1 MGIFLCELIAHRL
14 AGLAA
19 YKFNQ
24 QRAGIRLLMHAQC
37 RERQHGADGNAQ
49 EAPRR
54 LELMGARML
63 MVDQLER

>member
-49 EAPRR
+49 EAAT
-54 LELMGARML
+54 ARI
-63 MVDQLER
+63 DGRAYANGGSA